1 MYCKRK
7 NAERAAAG
15 IAVLVIR
22 CIVMVIAVGGRGRG
36 RGQGGSARAGCWRPA
51 PGVPAE
57 AYYVISL
64 DTAEGRR
71 RMARMRR
78 SILAPWVTRI
88 PGAHGVKLQPGAYA
102 GVVERR
108 WDAGVPGGPPQP
120 RLMSLGEVGCCL
132 SHRKAWQALV
142 DSGARAAM
150 VLEDD
155 ALHFAPGFFDKVRLV
170 AQHVPSDWG
179 ILLLGFW
186 LKNGPSGHAVNAHVH
201 RVHDFCLTHA
211 YLITRAAA
219 LELLARTPVDAPLDT
234 WLSRQSYDIPIYR
247 HTYELRPTD
256 HVNLPLASRLEV
268 QDYDESDRH
277 STDLLT
283 GKTF

>member
-1 MYCKRK
+1 MSAPRQD
-7 NAERAAAG
+7 AVRAAAG
-15 IAVLVIR
+15 GLALAMLALAAVVVALG
-22 CIVMVIAVGGRGRG
+22 AATGRGRG
-36 RGQGGSARAGCWRPA
+36 LRPCRLLEA
-51 PGVPAE
+51 PVHGVPAE

-88 PGAHGVKLQPGAYA
+88 PAAHGAKLSPDAYA

-108 WDAGVPGGPPQP
+108 WDAGVPGGPPRP

-142 DSGARAAM
+142 DSGARTAM

-170 AQHVPSDWG
+170 VQHVPSDWG

-234 WLSRQSYDIPIYR
+234 WLSRQSHDIPIYR

-256 HVNLPLASRLEV
+256 HVYLPLASRLVV
-268 QDYDESDRH
+268 QDFDVSEIEH
-277 STDLLT
+277 SN
-283 GKTF
+283 

>member
-15 IAVLVIR
+15 IAVLVIVMV
-22 CIVMVIAVGGRGRG
+22 IVMVIAVGGRGRG
-36 RGQGGSARAGCWRPA
+36 RGRGRGLRPCRLLEA
-51 PGVPAE
+51 PVPGVPAE

-155 ALHFAPGFFDKVRLV
+155 ALHFAP
-170 AQHVPSDWG
+170 
-179 ILLLGFW
+179 LL
-186 LKNGPSGHAVNAHVH
+186 
-201 RVHDFCLTHA
+201 
-211 YLITRAAA
+211 
-219 LELLARTPVDAPLDT
+219 
-234 WLSRQSYDIPIYR
+234 
-247 HTYELRPTD
+247 
-256 HVNLPLASRLEV
+256 
-268 QDYDESDRH
+268 
-277 STDLLT
+277 
-283 GKTF
+283 